1 MLRTIAVPTM
11 ANSLSVANGE
21 FDQVA
26 MIRRNRWVSVSGI
39 IEFQN
44 RNRINSIIESDRAN
58 YVSWGI
64 NIVSTSHNNIFR

>member
-1 MLRTIAVPTM
+1 M

-44 RNRINSIIESDRAN
+44 RNRIISIIESDRVN

>member
-1 MLRTIAVPTM
+1 M